1 MEIKKIETEKEEE
14 ACVKQMSVRVHAK
27 SETPTR
33 LNIQSG
39 KFKMIIDEPETMG
52 GTNMGP
58 SPVQVML
65 MSLAGCL
72 NVTGHEVAR
81 QKGMKLNGMK
91 IDINGSMNPCNFM
104 GCSFDERA
112 GFQEIDVAIKAD
124 FEDASKE
131 DIDKWLIETEQRCPV
146 TDNIKDGTSISVKI
160 K

>member
-1 MEIKKIETEKEEE
+1 MEAKVLSNTED
-14 ACVKQMSVRVHAK
+14 ACTMQVDVNVHAK

-33 LNIQSG
+33 LKIKSG
-39 KFKMIIDEPETMG
+39 KFKMIIDEPENMG
-52 GTNMGP
+52 GTDMGP
-58 SPVQVML
+58 SPVQVLL

-91 IDINGSMNPCNFM
+91 IDINGSMNPCTFM

-112 GFQEIDVAIKAD
+112 GFQHINVSIKAD
-124 FEDASKE
+124 FENASKE
-131 DIDKWLIETEQRCPV
+131 EIDAWLLETEARCPV
-146 TDNIKDGTSISVKI
+146 TDNIKESTKISVKI